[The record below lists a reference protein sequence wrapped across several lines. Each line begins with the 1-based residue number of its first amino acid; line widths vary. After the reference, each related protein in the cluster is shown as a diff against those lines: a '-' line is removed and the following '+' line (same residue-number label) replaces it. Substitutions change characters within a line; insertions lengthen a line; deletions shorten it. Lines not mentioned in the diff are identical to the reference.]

1 MSHCPRIAVKAP
13 PPSSVDSR
21 KRTHGDN
28 TSLRAEFVLA
38 VLEDGAGLGSCSG
51 LWLDADDISEQVGWP
66 QTGATAP
73 AVPWKRLPSR

>member
-1 MSHCPRIAVKAP
+1 MDEKIAVKALP
-13 PPSSVDSR
+13 PGSADSR

-28 TSLRAEFVLA
+28 KSLRAEFVLA
-38 VLEDGAGLGSCSG
+38 VLEDGADLGSCPG

-73 AVPWKRLPSR
+73 AVPCKRLLSR